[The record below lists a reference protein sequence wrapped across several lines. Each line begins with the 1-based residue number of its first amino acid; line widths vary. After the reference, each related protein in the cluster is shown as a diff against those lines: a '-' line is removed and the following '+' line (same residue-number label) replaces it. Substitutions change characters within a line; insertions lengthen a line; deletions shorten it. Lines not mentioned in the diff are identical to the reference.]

1 MQTWEY
7 TTIYRT
13 RGFRDI
19 ERNAK
24 VQWAGDWTLHDDNG
38 TQLSTNDITKASNEL
53 GKQGWELVAISP
65 RSGVLSPF
73 GAVSGFTSEEIWV
86 FKRLMK

>member
-7 TTIYRT
+7 KSIYRS
-13 RGFRDI
+13 RGFNDI
-19 ERNAK
+19 ERNSK
-24 VQWAGDWTLHDDNG
+24 VQWAGDWTLYDNDG
-38 TQLSTNDITKASNEL
+38 TKLSTSDVIKASNEL

-73 GAVSGFTSEEIWV
+73 GAVAGFTSEEVWV
-86 FKRLMK
+86 FKRLVK

>member
-7 TTIYRT
+7 KTIFRS

-24 VQWAGDWTLHDDNG
+24 VQWAGDWSLYDSDGNELT
-38 TQLSTNDITKASNEL
+38 TSDIIKASNEL
-53 GKQGWELVAISP
+53 GKQGWELVAVSA
-65 RSGVLSPF
+65 RSGVISPF
-73 GAVSGFTSEEIWV
+73 GSVAGFTSEEVWV
-86 FKRLMK
+86 FKRPIK

>member
-7 TTIYRT
+7 KTIYRS
-13 RGFRDI
+13 RGWNDT
-19 ERNAK
+19 ERNSK
-24 VQWAGDWTLHDDNG
+24 VQWAADWRVFDDDTEIPAKDFMKTIN
-38 TQLSTNDITKASNEL
+38 AL

-73 GAVSGFTSEEIWV
+73 GAVAGFTSEEIWV
-86 FKRLMK
+86 FKRPIK